1 MTTLWLARKCFKH
14 KTLNEMPSTFTAD
27 KRDFEGSNGVD
38 TRKIEKNI
46 KSRIFMFFEAN
57 DSDDII

>member
-1 MTTLWLARKCFKH
+1 
-14 KTLNEMPSTFTAD
+14 MPSTFTAD

-57 DSDDII
+57 DSDDTI